1 MDPSRI
7 IDHSRIPLDDLSCG
21 RCPTQKVSISQ
32 ANQSGHE
39 YSCIAHQPRR
49 NEPKQYRIH
58 LRRPL
63 PTPDPEWPV
72 PIGLLLLRLRY
83 HRIQTRPD
91 LLPEL
96 TDLFFSEG
104 HGTLALE
111 IAGNFAVDD
120 VADDDLDRPREG
132 SEDLGAHGVEV

>member
-1 MDPSRI
+1 M
-7 IDHSRIPLDDLSCG
+7 
-21 RCPTQKVSISQ
+21 ISLV
-32 ANQSGHE
+32 AGA
-39 YSCIAHQPRR
+39 IAPQPRR